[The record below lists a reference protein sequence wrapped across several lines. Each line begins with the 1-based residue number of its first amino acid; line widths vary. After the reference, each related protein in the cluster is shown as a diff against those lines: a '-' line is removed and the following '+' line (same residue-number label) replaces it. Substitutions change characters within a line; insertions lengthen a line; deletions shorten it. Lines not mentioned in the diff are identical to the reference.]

1 MDVSGGESKVQCKKR
16 TILHRIWN
24 TRFLSQGEFVVV
36 KEEKASMNINILG
49 ISALKWTRKG
59 EFKSD
64 DHNILYC
71 GQECLR
77 RNRVALIVKKQ
88 NKTKTKKNN
97 VKCATW
103 V

>member
-36 KEEKASMNINILG
+36 KEEKANMNINILG

-59 EFKSD
+59 
-64 DHNILYC
+64 
-71 GQECLR
+71 
-77 RNRVALIVKKQ
+77 
-88 NKTKTKKNN
+88 
-97 VKCATW
+97 
-103 V
+103 